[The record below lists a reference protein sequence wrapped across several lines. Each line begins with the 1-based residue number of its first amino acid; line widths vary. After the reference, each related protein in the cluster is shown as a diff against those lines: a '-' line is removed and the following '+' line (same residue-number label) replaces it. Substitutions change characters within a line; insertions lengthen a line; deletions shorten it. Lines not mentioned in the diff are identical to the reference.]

1 MNLYVL
7 RHGTTV
13 WNEKGITQGRS
24 QNRLSKSG
32 CKLVE
37 RVAKDFANT
46 KIDLI
51 VSSPLMRTIQTSNII
66 NKYHNVKII
75 KDEAITEMDQGI
87 FTAKKYKTLTDL
99 EKKQK
104 HERSKI
110 TKMESF
116 EHGYN
121 RALDFVNKIKSEYK
135 NKDILVVTHNNIA
148 SFIELIALNK
158 KVDFNN
164 REQMSNFKNAELKH
178 FTI

>member
-1 MNLYVL
+1 
-7 RHGTTV
+7 
-13 WNEKGITQGRS
+13 
-24 QNRLSKSG
+24 
-32 CKLVE
+32 
-37 RVAKDFANT
+37 
-46 KIDLI
+46 
-51 VSSPLMRTIQTSNII
+51 MRTIQTSNII

-87 FTAKKYKTLTDL
+87 FTARKYKILTEL
-99 EKKQK
+99 EKKQR

-121 RALDFVNKIKSEYK
+121 RALCFVNKIKNEYK

-178 FTI
+178 FVIWSVLKVNYFKRFLIILFGKYCSLFSIIICHFFYYDVECRSIFF